1 MSMRTWR
8 GFTLIELLVVIA
20 IIAILA
26 AILFPVFAK
35 ARDKARQTSCLSN
48 LKQLGTAV
56 TMYIQDY
63 DEILPRTTY
72 TAGDGNK
79 YHWSAQVQSYV
90 RNVQIFVCP
99 SDPAPVVPKTGYV
112 QVPAF
117 SYINNSDLVP
127 THSFA
132 PVSLA
137 QLPNTAGLILLGE
150 RRAYT
155 LDPAQT
161 AIPSYRG
168 ACGFMPGDVAGPPPK
183 SFTPVLGVDYTY
195 TTYDQVLAALTTTA
209 EDPELTRLQWD
220 RHQAGANYLFSD
232 GHGKWLRLE
241 QTLDPA
247 HFMWGD
253 LWYPVYTGW
262 P

>member
-1 MSMRTWR
+1 VKRA

-20 IIAILA
+20 IIGILA
-26 AILFPVFAK
+26 AILFPVFAT
-35 ARDKARQTSCLSN
+35 AREKARQTSCLSN
-48 LKQLGTAV
+48 LKQLGAAAM
-56 TMYIQDY
+56 MYAQDC
-63 DEILPRTTY
+63 DDTLMRTTF

-79 YHWSAQVQSYV
+79 YTWSAVVQPYV
-90 RNVQIFVCP
+90 SNVQVFVCP
-99 SDPAPVVPKTGYV
+99 SDPDPVTPKAGYV

-117 SYINNSDLVP
+117 SYINNSDIIP
-127 THSFA
+127 NHPFN

-137 QLPNTAGLILLGE
+137 QVPDPASVILLSE

-168 ACGFMPGDVAGPPPK
+168 CCGFMPGDVAGPPPK
-183 SFTPVLGVDYTY
+183 SYNPVFGVDYTD
-195 TTYDQVLAALTTTA
+195 TTYAQVLAALYTTA
-209 EDPELTRLQWD
+209 EDPELTRVQWD
-220 RHQAGANYLFSD
+220 RHLGGANYAFVD
-232 GHGKWLRLE
+232 GHAKWLRLE

-247 HFMWGD
+247 NFMWGD
-253 LWYPVYTGW
+253 LWYPVYIGW